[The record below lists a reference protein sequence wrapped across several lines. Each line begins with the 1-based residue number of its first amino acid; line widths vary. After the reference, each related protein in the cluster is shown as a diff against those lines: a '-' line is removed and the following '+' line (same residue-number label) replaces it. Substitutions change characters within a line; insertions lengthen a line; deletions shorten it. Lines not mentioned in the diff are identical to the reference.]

1 MGVTSPDLQR
11 HGRVLAEA
19 LTYFKGRAAKNG
31 ITWILRLTA
40 AAVVDT
46 LDSGSF
52 GSLGSG
58 PSGAELASDDALK
71 LAEEMLSN
79 CEATQA
85 QAQAQQVQ
93 QICWKTFIS
102 ILNLMRDNSHRA
114 LRLTQEA
121 VSSARTLPFSERQN
135 LLVLVLRTQQMV
147 HLLRGENA
155 AEITKEVEAESTW
168 DSQQGPF
175 LDFLRLLLQQV
186 QQSDPDLAGRLC
198 FIDFLAFKL
207 RGCLHEAKAVA
218 NDVIEVGDGFTY
230 GLAILFLGKLQLR
243 SSEGLQCLKDACV
256 SFASDAAKCKE
267 AEAAALQATATAWL
281 VQELPNPSAAI
292 DAAQRSQV
300 LFQELGDLR
309 GEAIALQTASNCR
322 FILKDTDGAVDA
334 AYRALRLFTE
344 CGDEHGRN
352 MVVKLLQSLGQTQQQ
367 LQEAMSKSPTT
378 VSVDT
383 SHTSPDKE
391 PEKSEEQRQREEHLK
406 NIMEEQVVFEYAW
419 VPSETQ
425 DPKNFGEKRSS
436 SGSRKIFV
444 ASELR
449 DQKLLNQLAACRA
462 KRGSSGSKKPYFV
475 NLMNGRLLTS
485 SSLQTAMEAS
495 SCAAVVYDV
504 TKLNH
509 MTPLEV
515 VDVAIRLT
523 QALQVIEDTYAL
535 DVILA
540 STQNIAS
547 ATGGLLEIT

>member
-1 MGVTSPDLQR
+1 
-11 HGRVLAEA
+11 
-19 LTYFKGRAAKNG
+19 
-31 ITWILRLTA
+31 
-40 AAVVDT
+40 
-46 LDSGSF
+46 
-52 GSLGSG
+52 
-58 PSGAELASDDALK
+58 
-71 LAEEMLSN
+71 
-79 CEATQA
+79 
-85 QAQAQQVQ
+85 
-93 QICWKTFIS
+93 
-102 ILNLMRDNSHRA
+102 
-114 LRLTQEA
+114 
-121 VSSARTLPFSERQN
+121 
-135 LLVLVLRTQQMV
+135 MV

-175 LDFLRLLLQQV
+175 LDFLQLLLQQIP
-186 QQSDPDLAGRLC
+186 QSDHPADLAGRLC

-207 RGCLHEAKAVA
+207 RGCLREAKAVA
-218 NDVIEVGDGFTY
+218 NDVLEMGDGFTY

-256 SFASDAAKCKE
+256 SFASAKCTE

-322 FILKDTDGAVDA
+322 FILKDTDGAVEA

-383 SHTSPDKE
+383 SQTSPEKE
-391 PEKSEEQRQREEHLK
+391 PVKSEEQRQREEHLK

-449 DQKLLNQLAACRA
+449 DPKLLNQLAACRA
-462 KRGSSGSKKPYFV
+462 KRGSSESSGSKKPYFV

-495 SCAAVVYDV
+495 SCASVVYDV

-523 QALQVIEDTYAL
+523 QALQVIEETYAM

-547 ATGGLLEIT
+547 ATGIRTPFHSTLWGFCRTANIENPTKEFRVLDVDAGRWKQDLAFITRYLMGAQSTRPTEAIVRKGALQVSRLVSARMKLQPPLKIDG

>member
-1 MGVTSPDLQR
+1 M
-11 HGRVLAEA
+11 
-19 LTYFKGRAAKNG
+19 
-31 ITWILRLTA
+31 
-40 AAVVDT
+40 
-46 LDSGSF
+46 
-52 GSLGSG
+52 
-58 PSGAELASDDALK
+58 
-71 LAEEMLSN
+71 
-79 CEATQA
+79 
-85 QAQAQQVQ
+85 
-93 QICWKTFIS
+93 
-102 ILNLMRDNSHRA
+102 
-114 LRLTQEA
+114 
-121 VSSARTLPFSERQN
+121 
-135 LLVLVLRTQQMV
+135 
-147 HLLRGENA
+147 
-155 AEITKEVEAESTW
+155 
-168 DSQQGPF
+168 
-175 LDFLRLLLQQV
+175 
-186 QQSDPDLAGRLC
+186 
-198 FIDFLAFKL
+198 
-207 RGCLHEAKAVA
+207 
-218 NDVIEVGDGFTY
+218 
-230 GLAILFLGKLQLR
+230 
-243 SSEGLQCLKDACV
+243 
-256 SFASDAAKCKE
+256 
-267 AEAAALQATATAWL
+267 
-281 VQELPNPSAAI
+281 
-292 DAAQRSQV
+292 
-300 LFQELGDLR
+300 R

-383 SHTSPDKE
+383 SHTSPEKE

-495 SCAAVVYDV
+495 SCASVVYDV

-523 QALQVIEDTYAL
+523 QALQVIEETYAL

-547 ATGGLLEIT
+547 ATGGLLEITWLWIEMFLNRIATQPHRFVLEIM